1 MSAPKTA
8 SRKHRF
14 GRPPRRLRFTRAG
27 KFYVGFTIAI
37 GFAAINTGNNLLF
50 LVVGLLLAG
59 VVISGLLSEAVLRDV
74 LVRRVLPAEARAGR
88 PALVGFTVE
97 NRTRRFASVSLIVRD
112 VVESGVAGEA
122 FALHLP
128 PASTRELAYRWTPE
142 RRGLVRF
149 IRVELSTRYPFGLF
163 EKWREVDLE
172 EELVVF
178 PRVAPP
184 PVVRTTSASAF
195 GERPS
200 GVAGPGSEFFALR
213 DQREGDD
220 VRLVHWRKSARRQRP
235 VVVERERERRR
246 RLLVVLDN
254 RTASSVSAESFER
267 AVEEAAAVVH
277 KALSEG
283 SDVGLSTAG
292 ELHPPASGAIHERR
306 LLKTLALLNGSAE
319 AIAPRRLNDADWV
332 EVTPAAEAA
341 R

>member
-1 MSAPKTA
+1 MKT
-8 SRKHRF
+8 KYRF

-74 LVRRVLPAEARAGR
+74 LVRRVLPTEARAGR

-97 NRTRRFASVSLIVRD
+97 NRKRRFASVSLIVRD
-112 VVESGVAGEA
+112 IIETGTAGEA

-128 PASTRELAYRWTPE
+128 PSATRELTYRWTPE

-149 IRVELSTRYPFGLF
+149 IRVELATRYPFGLF

-178 PRVAPP
+178 PRVTPP
-184 PVVRTTSASAF
+184 PAMRTKSASSF

-220 VRLVHWRKSARRQRP
+220 ARLVHWRKSARRQRP

-246 RLLVVLDN
+246 RLLVLLDN
-254 RTASSVSAESFER
+254 RAPSDESFER
-267 AVEEAAAVVH
+267 AIEEAAAVVH

-292 ELHPPASGAIHERR
+292 ELHAPASGAIHERR
-306 LLKTLALLNGSAE
+306 LLRTLALLNTAGEGA
-319 AIAPRRLNDADWV
+319 APRRLPDADWV
-332 EVTPAAEAA
+332 EVAPASEAS